1 MGPILFNVSSND
13 RRDGLKYILCKCVHK
28 TKLGRVL
35 NMLEG
40 RATLQ
45 RVLDRLKKW
54 AEQDSMELNKT
65 KWEILCM

>member
-1 MGPILFNVSSND
+1 
-13 RRDGLKYILCKCVHK
+13 
-28 TKLGRVL
+28 
-35 NMLEG
+35 MLEG

>member
-1 MGPILFNVSSND
+1 M
-13 RRDGLKYILCKCVHK
+13 KYILCKCVHK